1 MKPVSRIKR
10 SPKQIRKE
18 EKIFR
23 EETVELAKYKLKVM
37 KSPKEDPGHEI
48 FDIRSVFSEDEWNLL
63 GGVIKRS
70 KKWIEISSVSWS

>member
-1 MKPVSRIKR
+1 M
-10 SPKQIRKE
+10 
-18 EKIFR
+18 
-23 EETVELAKYKLKVM
+23 ELAKYKLKVM

>member
-1 MKPVSRIKR
+1 
-10 SPKQIRKE
+10 
-18 EKIFR
+18 
-23 EETVELAKYKLKVM
+23 M

-70 KKWIEISSVSWS
+70 KKWIETEATDSS